1 MFRRPP
7 AAPVVG
13 VAVTGVVALLLS
25 GCIGGAPDPSDQS
38 RAPTSQPSDPSH
50 TDAAPTPRGG
60 PPPPLGPGVVPG
72 PGGLPPQR
80 PPVIGD
86 VIDPATAIE
95 VRKNPGGKLWT
106 YAMVDGAE
114 VLVDRSAPMPAIV
127 VDDARERIRLAQDSA
142 DPYWR
147 IGEQIRSITAQ
158 TGKRTVVV
166 VQIPA
171 YGENDVVVHRGWAV
185 WDNFTSYESYPSK
198 EAAVRAAEGDL
209 AMQPNPDDWLLLIP

>member
-1 MFRRPP
+1 MFRPSVTP
-7 AAPVVG
+7 FLG
-13 VAVTGVVALLLS
+13 VLAGGVVAILLS
-25 GCIGGAPDPSDQS
+25 GCIGGG
-38 RAPTSQPSDPSH
+38 SDPRVATPSS
-50 TDAAPTPRGG
+50 TPDASDADAAPAPSGG
-60 PPPPLGPGVVPG
+60 PPPALGPGVGPG
-72 PGGLPPQR
+72 PGGLQPQR
-80 PPVIGD
+80 PPLVGE
-86 VIDPATAIE
+86 VLDPATAIE
-95 VRKNPGGKLWT
+95 VRKNPGGTLWT

-114 VLVDRSAPMPAIV
+114 VLIDRSGPVPELV
-127 VDDARERIRLAQDSA
+127 VADARERIRLAQGSD

-171 YGENDVVVHRGWAV
+171 YGENDVVVTGGWAV

-209 AMQPNPDDWLLLIP
+209 AVQPNPEDWLLLIAP